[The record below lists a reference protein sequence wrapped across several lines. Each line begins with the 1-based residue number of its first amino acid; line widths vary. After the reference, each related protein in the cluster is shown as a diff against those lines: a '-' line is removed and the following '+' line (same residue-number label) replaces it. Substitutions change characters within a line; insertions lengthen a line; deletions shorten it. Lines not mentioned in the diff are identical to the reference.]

1 MREEESDLSFA
12 DFARQGANEATSENG
27 SERLYPAPASEEV
40 DEEAAKSVKSMA
52 RREGL
57 SVRLRL
63 PGVPPGS
70 ENLDSASSFVSW
82 SMARREGFEPPTL
95 RFEA

>member
-12 DFARQGANEATSENG
+12 DFAGQSADEAATEAG

-40 DEEAAKSVKSMA
+40 DGEPAKSLKRMV

-57 SVRLRL
+57 SVRLRR

-70 ENLDSASSFVSW
+70 VNHDVHCSNVTW
-82 SMARREGFEPPTL
+82 
-95 RFEA
+95 